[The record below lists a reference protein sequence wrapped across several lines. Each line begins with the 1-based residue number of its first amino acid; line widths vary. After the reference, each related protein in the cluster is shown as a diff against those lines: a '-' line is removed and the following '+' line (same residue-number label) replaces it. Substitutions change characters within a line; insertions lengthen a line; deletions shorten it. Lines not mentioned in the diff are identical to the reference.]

1 MYFKDITEGGF
12 CQEKFEHTF
21 DLADKKY
28 KTENQNGI
36 LWKGSM

>member
-12 CQEKFEHTF
+12 CQEKSEHMF
-21 DLADKKY
+21 DLADEWYTTTK
-28 KTENQNGI
+28 QNRI